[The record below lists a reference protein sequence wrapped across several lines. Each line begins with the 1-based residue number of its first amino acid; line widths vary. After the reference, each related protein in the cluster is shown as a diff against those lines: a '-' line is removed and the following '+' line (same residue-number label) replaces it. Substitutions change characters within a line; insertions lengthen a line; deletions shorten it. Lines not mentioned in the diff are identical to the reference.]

1 MGQTERKAN
10 GSEIN
15 KEADKAIDN
24 LRGEEA
30 PQKASRM
37 IGLILAG
44 GEGRRMGYR
53 NKGLVSLEGKPLVA
67 YVIDRL
73 QPQVDQLYLSANR
86 DIEAYESFGLPVIQ
100 DLSKWRGKGP
110 LAGIASL
117 LPHLKATDCL
127 QVVSCDG
134 PFIPTDLVATLQ
146 KRREASLNGAVKV
159 AYATTAE
166 RGHYLYLQGMV
177 ADLQCI
183 EALLATDQL
192 RIRALLE
199 SVEAQPVRFQSETA
213 FLNCNSIDDIHKLEE
228 K

>member
-1 MGQTERKAN
+1 MKQTEREAN
-10 GSEIN
+10 EIN
-15 KEADKAIDN
+15 KDADKAIDN
-24 LRGEEA
+24 RRGKED
-30 PQKASRM
+30 PYKTSRM

-67 YVIDRL
+67 HVIDRL
-73 QPQVDQLYLSANR
+73 RPQVDQLYLSANS
-86 DIEAYESFGLPVIQ
+86 DIAAYEAFGLPVIQ

-134 PFIPTDLVATLQ
+134 PFIPTNLVVTLQ
-146 KRREASLNGAVKV
+146 KAREESSNGVK
-159 AYATTAE
+159 ATYATTAE
-166 RGHYLYLQGMV
+166 RGHYLYLQGKV

-183 EALLATDQL
+183 EALLAADQL

-199 SVEAQPVRFQSETA
+199 QLEAQPVRFQCETD
-213 FLNCNSIDDIHKLEE
+213 FLNCNSIEDIHKLEE

>member
-1 MGQTERKAN
+1 MKQTEREAN
-10 GSEIN
+10 DKEIN
-15 KEADKAIDN
+15 KDVDTAIDN
-24 LRGEEA
+24 RRGEA
-30 PQKASRM
+30 DPPKASRM

-44 GEGRRMGYR
+44 GEGRRMGYC

-67 YVIDRL
+67 HVIDRL
-73 QPQVDQLYLSANR
+73 QPQVDQLYLSANS
-86 DIEAYESFGLPVIQ
+86 DIAMYEAFGLPVVQ

-146 KRREASLNGAVKV
+146 RAREESIDGVVKV

-166 RGHYLYLQGMV
+166 RGHYLYLQGKV

-183 EALLATDQL
+183 EALLAADQL

-199 SVEAQPVRFQSETA
+199 SVEAKPVLFQSETA

>member
-1 MGQTERKAN
+1 MRQTARKAN
-10 GSEIN
+10 DNEIN

-24 LRGEEA
+24 LRDEEA

-73 QPQVDQLYLSANR
+73 QPQVDQLYLSANN
-86 DIEAYESFGLPVIQ
+86 DIAMYEAFGLPVIQ

-146 KRREASLNGAVKV
+146 RAREESSNGVKTT
-159 AYATTAE
+159 YATTAE

-183 EALLATDQL
+183 EALLETDQL

>member
-1 MGQTERKAN
+1 MRQTARKAN
-10 GSEIN
+10 DNEIN

-24 LRGEEA
+24 LRDEEA

-73 QPQVDQLYLSANR
+73 QPQVDQLYLSANS
-86 DIEAYESFGLPVIQ
+86 DIAMYEAFGLPVIQ

-146 KRREASLNGAVKV
+146 RAREESSNGVK
-159 AYATTAE
+159 ATYATTAE

-183 EALLATDQL
+183 EALLETDQL